1 MNDDAPLNNNVPLS
15 NGLDGETSPWLTLAR
30 QAYDS
35 STTYLDANYRRQWE
49 RNIKLFQ
56 SEHPSG
62 SKYGTPQYTHR
73 SRLFRP
79 KTRSAIRTNEAAV
92 AAAFFATEDIV
103 SVYPQNDSDQ
113 EQRAS
118 AIILKHLL
126 QYRLSKT
133 IPWFQTLIAAYQ
145 EAMVMGSVI
154 SHQYWEYKE
163 EKEQSTRDLLDEMG
177 EPVLNEDGSIAQ
189 EVEEDTRVL
198 KDCPN
203 IRLIASENFRIDP
216 AADWNDPIGNSPFV
230 IEVIPMYVQDVLDKM
245 SEVDPKTGEPKWKRL
260 SMSELLMASKRSEF
274 DSTRQARQGKRQDP
288 IADRQEKIKEYDTIF
303 VHKNIVRRKGKDY
316 IFYTAGIH
324 HMLSEVKPLNEVYPH
339 LRTGERPYV
348 MGGSTIEA
356 HKIYPASLVEMT
368 QDLQTAANDIANQRS
383 DNVQLVLNK
392 RYHIRRS
399 SNIDINALKRSVPG
413 GSVMMDDPMSDVQI
427 VNTPD
432 VTASSY
438 EEQDRLN
445 VDFDDIAGN
454 FSQGTVQT
462 NRLMNE
468 TVGGMEML
476 SSNANSMIEYMIRT
490 FAETWIEPVLAQL
503 VRLEQFYE
511 TDDVILT
518 VATNKAEGENVE
530 EPGFFQRFR
539 EDIDNLLR
547 HEMTVG
553 VNVGIG
559 ATDPVRKIERLL
571 LGIRPMAEVNP
582 DIIMFLNQ
590 PEITKE
596 VFGALGYKD
605 AKRFVMDEEQPRLE
619 QIMGQLEELTGAVQQ
634 IMDRGADKELEI
646 QGRIQSALIK
656 GQSDIQAAKEKAMG
670 DITSTQ
676 IASESRERMDQTKT
690 QIALIDA
697 RIKAEKNDI
706 ARGELLLQKE
716 ARVHKMLLEE
726 EANIGVS
733 PGNDEGKQMSDVLM
747 NDKYGRVPGAE
758 G

>member
-1 MNDDAPLNNNVPLS
+1 MINDVPMNDGFSDEKS
-15 NGLDGETSPWLTLAR
+15 SWLTLAR
-30 QAYDS
+30 EAYES
-35 STTYLDANYRRQWE
+35 STMYLNTNYRRQWD
-49 RNIKLFQ
+49 RNLKLFQ

-92 AAAFFATEDIV
+92 AAAFFATEDV
-103 SVYPQNDSDQ
+103 MSVYPQNDSDPD
-113 EQRAS
+113 QRAS
-118 AIILKHLL
+118 AVILKHLL
-126 QYRLSKT
+126 QYRLTKT
-133 IPWFQTLIAAYQ
+133 IPWFQTIIAAYQ
-145 EAMVMGSVI
+145 EAMVFGSVI
-154 SHQYWEYKE
+154 SHQFWDYKE
-163 EKEQSTRDLLDEMG
+163 EKTKSEKDIVDDLEN
-177 EPVLNEDGSIAQ
+177 PVINEDGTPAI
-189 EVEEDTRVL
+189 EIEENTRVL
-198 KDCPN
+198 KDCPSV
-203 IRLIASENFRIDP
+203 RLVASENFRIDP
-216 AADWNDPIGNSPFV
+216 AADWNDPINSSPFV
-230 IEVIPMYVQDVLDKM
+230 IEVIPMYVQDVLQKM
-245 SEVDPKTGEPKWKRL
+245 KDVDAKTGEPKWKRL
-260 SMSELLMASKRSEF
+260 SEAELLMASKRSEF
-274 DSTRQARQGKRQDP
+274 DSTRAARQGKRQDP
-288 IADRQEKIKEYDTIF
+288 IADRQENIKAYDTVF
-303 VHKNIVRRKGKDY
+303 VHKNIVRKNGRDY
-316 IFYTAGIH
+316 IFYTCGIY
-324 HMLSEVKPLNEVYPH
+324 HMLSDVKPLSEVYPH
-339 LRTGERPYV
+339 LREGERPYV
-348 MGGSTIEA
+348 MGGSSIEA
-356 HKIYPASLVEMT
+356 HRIYPASLVEMT
-368 QDLQTAANDIANQRS
+368 QDLQTAANDIANQRT

-413 GSVMMDDPMSDVQI
+413 GSVMMDDPIGDVQVI
-427 VNTPD
+427 NTPD
-432 VTASSY
+432 ITASAY

-445 VDFDDIAGN
+445 VDFDDIAGT
-454 FSQGTVQT
+454 FSQGTVQS

-476 SSNANSMIEYMIRT
+476 SGQANTMIEYMIRT

-511 TDDVILT
+511 TDEVVLA
-518 VATNKAEGENVE
+518 VATNKAESENVE
-530 EPGFFQRFR
+530 EPGFFQKFTG
-539 EDIDNLLR
+539 DIDNLLR

-559 ATDPVRKIERLL
+559 ATDPVSKIERLL
-571 LGIRPMAEVNP
+571 LGIRTMAEVNP
-582 DIIMFLNQ
+582 DVIMYLNQ

-605 AKRFVMDEEQPRLE
+605 AKRFVSDEEQPRLD
-619 QIMGQLEELTGAVQQ
+619 QIMGQLQELSGAVQQ
-634 IMDRGADKELEI
+634 LMERGSAKELEV

-676 IASESRERMDQTKT
+676 IASESRERMDTTK
-690 QIALIDA
+690 QSIAMIDS

-716 ARVHKMLLEE
+716 ALVHKMLLEE

-747 NDKYGRVPGAE
+747 NDKYGKVPGAE

>member
-1 MNDDAPLNNNVPLS
+1 MINDVPMNDGFS
-15 NGLDGETSPWLTLAR
+15 EEKSSWLTLAR
-30 QAYDS
+30 EAYES
-35 STTYLDANYRRQWE
+35 STMYLNTNYRRQWD
-49 RNIKLFQ
+49 RNLKLFQ

-92 AAAFFATEDIV
+92 AAAFFATEDV
-103 SVYPQNDSDQ
+103 MSVYPQNDSDPD
-113 EQRAS
+113 QRAS
-118 AIILKHLL
+118 AVILKHLL
-126 QYRLSKT
+126 QYRLTKT
-133 IPWFQTLIAAYQ
+133 IPWFQTVIAAYQ
-145 EAMVMGSVI
+145 EAMVFGSVI
-154 SHQYWEYKE
+154 SHQFWDYKE
-163 EKEQSTRDLLDEMG
+163 EIVKSEKDIVDDLQN
-177 EPVLNEDGSIAQ
+177 PVINEDGTPAIDI
-189 EVEEDTRVL
+189 EENTRVL
-198 KDCPN
+198 KDCPSV
-203 IRLIASENFRIDP
+203 RLVASENFRIDP
-216 AADWNDPIGNSPFV
+216 AADWNDPINSSPFV
-230 IEVIPMYVQDVLDKM
+230 IEVIPMYVQDVMQKM
-245 SEVDPKTGEPKWKRL
+245 KDVDAKTGEPKWKKL
-260 SMSELLMASKRSEF
+260 SEAELLMSSRRSEF
-274 DSTRQARQGKRQDP
+274 DSTRAARQGKRQDP
-288 IADRQEKIKEYDTIF
+288 MADRQENIKEYDTVF
-303 VHKNIVRRKGKDY
+303 VHKNIVRKRGKDY
-316 IFYTAGIH
+316 IFYTCGIY
-324 HMLSEVKPLNEVYPH
+324 HMLSDVKPLTEVYPH
-339 LRTGERPYV
+339 LREGERPYV
-348 MGGSTIEA
+348 MGGASIEA
-356 HKIYPASLVEMT
+356 HRIYPSSLVEMT
-368 QDLQTAANDIANQRS
+368 QDLQTAANDIANQRT

-413 GSVMMDDPMSDVQI
+413 GSVMMDDPIGDVQVI
-427 VNTPD
+427 NTPD
-432 VTASSY
+432 ITASAY

-445 VDFDDIAGN
+445 VDFDDIAGT
-454 FSQGTVQT
+454 FSQGTVQS

-476 SSNANSMIEYMIRT
+476 SGQANTMIEYMIRT
-490 FAETWIEPVLAQL
+490 FSETWIEPVLSQI

-511 TDDVILT
+511 TDEVVLA
-518 VATNKAEGENVE
+518 VATNKSEGENVE
-530 EPGFFQRFR
+530 EPGFFQKFAG
-539 EDIDNLLR
+539 DIDNLLR

-559 ATDPVRKIERLL
+559 ATDPVRKIEKLL
-571 LGIRPMAEVNP
+571 IGIRTMAEVNP
-582 DIIMFLNQ
+582 DVIMYLNQ

-605 AKRFVMDEEQPRLE
+605 SKRFVKEEEQPRLE
-619 QIMGQLEELTGAVQQ
+619 QIMAQLEEVSGAVQQ
-634 IMDRGADKELEI
+634 LMERGADKELEV

-676 IASESRERMDQTKT
+676 IASESRERMDTTK
-690 QIALIDA
+690 QSIAMIDS

-716 ARVHKMLLEE
+716 ALVHKMLLEE

-747 NDKYGRVPGAE
+747 NDKYGNIPGAE

>member
-1 MNDDAPLNNNVPLS
+1 MNEDVPLN
-15 NGLDGETSPWLTLAR
+15 DGFSDEKSSWLTLAR

-49 RNIKLFQ
+49 RNLKLFQ

-62 SKYGTPQYTHR
+62 SKYGTTQYTHR

-92 AAAFFATEDIV
+92 AAAFFATEDVV
-103 SVYPQNDSDQ
+103 SVYPQNDSDPD
-113 EQRAS
+113 QRAS
-118 AIILKHLL
+118 ATVLKHLL
-126 QYRLSKT
+126 QFRLTKT

-145 EAMVMGSVI
+145 EAMVFGSVI
-154 SHQYWEYKE
+154 SHQYWDYKE
-163 EKEQSTRDLLDEMG
+163 DKTRSKKDILDEAG
-177 EPVLNEDGSIAQ
+177 NAILNEDGTPAQ
-189 EVEEDTRVL
+189 QVEGNTEVLTDR
-198 KDCPN
+198 PS

-216 AADWNDPIGNSPFV
+216 AADWNDPIGSSPFI
-230 IEVIPMYVQDVLDKM
+230 IEVIPMYVQDVLEKM
-245 SEVDPKTGEPKWKRL
+245 NDIDDKTGEPKWKKL
-260 SMSELLMASKRSEF
+260 SMSELLMSSKRSEF

-288 IADRQEKIKEYDTIF
+288 ISDRDEKIKEYDTVF
-303 VHKNIVRRKGKDY
+303 VHKNIVRKKGKDY
-316 IFYTAGIH
+316 IFYTSGIH
-324 HMLSEVKPLNEVYPH
+324 HMLSDVKPLVEVYPH
-339 LRTGERPYV
+339 LREGERPYV
-348 MGGSTIEA
+348 MGGASIEA

-368 QDLQTAANDIANQRS
+368 QDLQTAANDIANQRT

-413 GSVMMDDPMSDVQI
+413 GSVMMDDPISDVQV

-432 VTASSY
+432 ITGSAY

-445 VDFDDIAGN
+445 VDFDDIAGT

-476 SSNANSMIEYMIRT
+476 SSNSNSMIEYMIRT
-490 FAETWIEPVLAQL
+490 FAETWIEPVLSQL

-511 TDDVILT
+511 TDEVVLA
-518 VATNKAEGENVE
+518 VATNKAESESIE
-530 EPGFFQRFR
+530 EPGFFQKFAGN
-539 EDIDNLLR
+539 IDNLLH

-553 VNVGIG
+553 INVGIG

-571 LGIRPMAEVNP
+571 LGIRTMSEVNP
-582 DIIMFLNQ
+582 DIVLYLNQ

-605 AKRFVMDEEQPRLE
+605 SKRFVKEEEQPRLD
-619 QIMGQLEELTGAVQQ
+619 QMMGQIEELTAAVQQ
-634 IMDRGADKELEI
+634 LMERGAAKELEV

-676 IASESRERMDQTKT
+676 IASESREGIEGMKQN
-690 QIALIDA
+690 IALIDA
-697 RIKAEKNDI
+697 RLKAEKNDI

-716 ARVHKMLLEE
+716 ALVHKMLLEE

-747 NDKYGRVPGAE
+747 NDRYGNVPGAE

>member
-1 MNDDAPLNNNVPLS
+1 MNEDVPLN
-15 NGLDGETSPWLTLAR
+15 DGFSDEKSSWLTLAR

-49 RNIKLFQ
+49 RNLKLFQ

-62 SKYGTPQYTHR
+62 SKYGTTQYTHR

-92 AAAFFATEDIV
+92 AAAFFATEDVV
-103 SVYPQNDSDQ
+103 SVYPQNDSDPD
-113 EQRAS
+113 QRAS
-118 AIILKHLL
+118 ATVLKHLL
-126 QYRLSKT
+126 QFRLTKT

-145 EAMVMGSVI
+145 EAMVFGSVI
-154 SHQYWEYKE
+154 SHQYWDYKE
-163 EKEQSTRDLLDEMG
+163 DKTSSKKDILDEAG
-177 EPVLNEDGSIAQ
+177 NAILNEDGTPAQ
-189 EVEEDTRVL
+189 QVEGSTEVLTDR
-198 KDCPN
+198 PS

-216 AADWNDPIGNSPFV
+216 AADWNDPIGSSPFI
-230 IEVIPMYVQDVLDKM
+230 IEVIPMYVQDVLEKM
-245 SEVDPKTGEPKWKRL
+245 NDIDDKTGEPKWKKL
-260 SMSELLMASKRSEF
+260 SMSELLMSSKRSEF

-288 IADRQEKIKEYDTIF
+288 ISDRDEKIKEYDTVF
-303 VHKNIVRRKGKDY
+303 VHKNIVRKKGKDY
-316 IFYTAGIH
+316 IFYTSGIH
-324 HMLSEVKPLNEVYPH
+324 HMLSDVKPLVEVYPH
-339 LRTGERPYV
+339 LREGERPYV
-348 MGGSTIEA
+348 MGGASIEA

-368 QDLQTAANDIANQRS
+368 QDLQTAANDIANQRT

-413 GSVMMDDPMSDVQI
+413 GSVMMDDPISDVQV

-432 VTASSY
+432 ITGSAY

-445 VDFDDIAGN
+445 VDFDDIAGT

-476 SSNANSMIEYMIRT
+476 SSNSNSMIEYMIRT
-490 FAETWIEPVLAQL
+490 FAETWIEPVLSQL

-511 TDDVILT
+511 TDEVVLA
-518 VATNKAEGENVE
+518 VATNKAESESIE
-530 EPGFFQRFR
+530 EPGFFQKFAGN
-539 EDIDNLLR
+539 IDNLLH

-553 VNVGIG
+553 INVGIG

-571 LGIRPMAEVNP
+571 LGIRTMSEVNP
-582 DIIMFLNQ
+582 DIVLYLNQ

-605 AKRFVMDEEQPRLE
+605 SKRFVKEEEQPRLD
-619 QIMGQLEELTGAVQQ
+619 QMMGQIEELTAAVQQ
-634 IMDRGADKELEI
+634 LMERGAAKELEV

-676 IASESRERMDQTKT
+676 IASESREGIEGMKQN
-690 QIALIDA
+690 IALIDA
-697 RIKAEKNDI
+697 RLKAEKNDI

-716 ARVHKMLLEE
+716 ALVHKMLLEE

-747 NDKYGRVPGAE
+747 NDRYGNVPGAE